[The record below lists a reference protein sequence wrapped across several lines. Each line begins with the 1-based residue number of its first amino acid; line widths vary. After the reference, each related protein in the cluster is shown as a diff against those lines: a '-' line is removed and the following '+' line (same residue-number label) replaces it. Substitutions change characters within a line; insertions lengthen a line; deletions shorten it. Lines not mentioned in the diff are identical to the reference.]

1 MGIME
6 GKKGLIVG
14 VANERSIAW
23 GIAQAVAREGGEIG
37 YTYAGEILEKRVRP
51 LAEQTGSTFVHQM
64 DVTSEEEMDHAF
76 GLAKEHFGTLDF
88 LVHAV
93 AFSDKNELK
102 GRYADTSKKN
112 FLNTMDVSVY
122 SFTSMAR
129 RAADLMPDGGA
140 MVTLTYYGAQKVI
153 TNYNVMGVAKAA
165 LEASVK
171 YLAVDLGPQNIR
183 VNALSAGP
191 IKTLASAGIAD
202 FKELLGQGVSR
213 APLKRNVTLEEI
225 GQAGLYLVSDMSTA
239 VTGECL
245 FVDCG
250 YQATGC

>member
-6 GKKGLIVG
+6 GKKGLVVG

-23 GIAQAVAREGGEIG
+23 GIAQACAREGAEVG
-37 YTYAGEILEKRVRP
+37 YTFAGEILEKRVRP

-64 DVTSEEEMDHAF
+64 DVTSEDEMDHVF

-93 AFSDKNELK
+93 AFSDKSELK

-112 FLNTMDVSVY
+112 FLNTMDVSVF

-129 RAADLMPDGGA
+129 RGAALMPNGGA

-171 YLAVDLGPQNIR
+171 YLAVDLGGDNIR

-202 FKELLGQGVSR
+202 FKELLGQGVLR
-213 APLKRNVTLEEI
+213 APLKRNVTLEEV
-225 GQAGLYLVSDMSTA
+225 GQAGLYLCSDMSTA

-250 YQATGC
+250 YQVTGV